1 MAQTN
6 KVAVV
11 RSFIEEVWNK
21 GNLGVV
27 DDLVADAYVRHEP
40 LLGERRGK
48 ASLEELVRQLR
59 TAFPDLHVSVDELGT
74 FGDRIF
80 VRWTGRGTHR
90 GPMLGVPASNR
101 RGEVKGITLTRVVDG
116 KIIEDHQ
123 VYDTRALALL
133 IG

>member
-1 MAQTN
+1 MARTN

-11 RSFIEEVWNK
+11 TSFIEEVWNK
-21 GNLGVV
+21 GNLGAV
-27 DDLVADAYVRHEP
+27 DELVADGYVRHEP

-48 ASLEELVRQLR
+48 ESLEELVKQLR

-90 GPMLGVPASNR
+90 GAMLGVPASNR

-123 VYDTRALALL
+123 VYDTRALAMLM
-133 IG
+133 G